1 MQTYG
6 SQRFEPRRR
15 PMDILTVLSEKH
27 KPIAV
32 IGAVCSQAPGC
43 GSIAAKSLALF
54 SGRVALSSNFLN

>member
-1 MQTYG
+1 
-6 SQRFEPRRR
+6 
-15 PMDILTVLSEKH
+15 MDILTVLSEKH

-32 IGAVCSQAPGC
+32 IGAVCSQAPDC